1 MPDTPPRVTV
11 PPGSSAAQV
20 QDLVGRVLHGDA
32 ELLLG
37 TSGSTG
43 SPALS
48 VLRGQDLRASA
59 AATHQ
64 RLGGP
69 GRWVLALPPSH
80 IAGVQVL
87 VRAAVA
93 GVAPLVTTGADGG
106 GFDPALLAGDLE
118 PDAPENGAARQ
129 TAVPENGAAGKTP
142 APGDGGPVGRTYLS
156 LVPTQVV
163 RLVDDLT
170 AARRVAA
177 SVDAIL
183 VGGAALSP
191 AVAQRARELGL
202 PLVRTYGSTETCGG
216 CVYDGRPLPGVEVN
230 LTDAGRISL
239 TAPWVTRG
247 WLLPDG
253 TVTRERTATG
263 ARIEEADPAS
273 DGTHRRTLVT
283 DDLGE
288 LADGVLTVLG
298 RADDLI
304 TTGGVKV
311 APTLVADAVTA
322 LSAVGECAVVGVPD
336 PVWGERVTL
345 VATRP
350 SAGTRGAAVP
360 AAAPPS
366 LADLRDALRGHLEP
380 AALPRA
386 VRWVE
391 AMPVIG
397 PGKYDRA
404 ALRELA
410 DRPDEVT

>member
-1 MPDTPPRVTV
+1 MPDTLPRVTV

-20 QDLVGRVLHGDA
+20 QDLLGRVLAGGA

-106 GFDPALLAGDLE
+106 GFDPALLAGGLE
-118 PDAPENGAARQ
+118 TNAPENGAARD
-129 TAVPENGAAGKTP
+129 TP

-253 TVTRERTATG
+253 TVTRERTTTG

-273 DGTHRRTLVT
+273 DGTRRRTLVT

-288 LADGVLTVLG
+288 LSDGVLTVLG

-366 LADLRDALRGHLEP
+366 LPDLRDALRGHLEP

-386 VRWVE
+386 VRWVA

-397 PGKYDRA
+397 PGKHDRA

>member
-20 QDLVGRVLHGDA
+20 QDLVGRVLAGDA

-106 GFDPALLAGDLE
+106 GFDPALVARDLE
-118 PDAPENGAARQ
+118 PD
-129 TAVPENGAAGKTP
+129 

>member
-20 QDLVGRVLHGDA
+20 QDLVGRVLAGDA

-106 GFDPALLAGDLE
+106 GFDPALVARDLE
-118 PDAPENGAARQ
+118 PDAPESGATRQ
-129 TAVPENGAAGKTP
+129 TAVPENGAARKAP

-366 LADLRDALRGHLEP
+366 LADLRDALRGQLEP

-410 DRPDEVT
+410 GRPDEVT

>member
-20 QDLVGRVLHGDA
+20 QDLLGRVLAGDA

-106 GFDPALLAGDLE
+106 GFDPALVAGDLE
-118 PDAPENGAARQ
+118 PDAPESGAARQ
-129 TAVPENGAAGKTP
+129 TA

-163 RLVDDLT
+163 RLVDDLP

-191 AVAQRARELGL
+191 AVAQRALELGL

-253 TVTRERTATG
+253 TVTRERTTTG

-366 LADLRDALRGHLEP
+366 LAGLRDALRGHLEP

>member
-20 QDLVGRVLHGDA
+20 QDLLGRVLAGDA

-106 GFDPALLAGDLE
+106 GFDPALLAGGLE
-118 PDAPENGAARQ
+118 TDAPENGGTRD
-129 TAVPENGAAGKTP
+129 TP

-170 AARRVAA
+170 AARRVAT

-410 DRPDEVT
+410 DLPDEVT

>member
-20 QDLVGRVLHGDA
+20 QDLVGRVLAGDA

-106 GFDPALLAGDLE
+106 GFDPALVAGDLE
-118 PDAPENGAARQ
+118 PDAPESGAARQ
-129 TAVPENGAAGKTP
+129 TP